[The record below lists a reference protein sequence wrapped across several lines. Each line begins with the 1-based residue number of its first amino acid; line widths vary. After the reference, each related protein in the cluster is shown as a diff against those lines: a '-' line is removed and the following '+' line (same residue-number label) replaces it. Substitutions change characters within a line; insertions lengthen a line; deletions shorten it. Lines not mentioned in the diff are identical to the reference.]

1 MITSLAIVAQ
11 KLNVPWTGSVSRK
24 GWNGKQKS
32 IIKTKRW
39 CIMGQ
44 KGDNLRKCTTNTWN
58 LLGSKEK
65 KSTKLRTIK
74 QRWQR
79 WFKKKGGSSVH
90 KSR

>member
-1 MITSLAIVAQ
+1 MMY
-11 KLNVPWTGSVSRK
+11 NGWK
-24 GWNGKQKS
+24 GRQFKKMHYEHMEF
-32 IIKTKRW
+32 IRIKR
-39 CIMGQ
+39 
-44 KGDNLRKCTTNTWN
+44 
-58 LLGSKEK
+58 K